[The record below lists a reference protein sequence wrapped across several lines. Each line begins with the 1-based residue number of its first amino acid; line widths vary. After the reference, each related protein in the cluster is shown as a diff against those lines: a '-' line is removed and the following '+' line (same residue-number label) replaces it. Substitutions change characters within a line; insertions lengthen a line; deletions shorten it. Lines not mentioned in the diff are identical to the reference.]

1 MSYIVTMSIYIILV
15 MREKGRPFKRYN
27 SYYRYQ

>member
-1 MSYIVTMSIYIILV
+1 MSIYIILV